1 MKKDTLIQ
9 IRIPTH
15 EKLISS
21 SILTASGW
29 SMSDFIRSCL
39 SDLTDIDS
47 ENFKKVAG
55 KNK

>member
-9 IRIPTH
+9 IRIPAN

-21 SILTASGW
+21 SILTAYGW
-29 SMSDFIRSCL
+29 SMSNFVRSCL
-39 SDLTDIDS
+39 SDLTDVNS